1 MQNLGHDIMPPS
13 SQMILGTH
21 TVATPNVII
30 DGYTNSRSIL
40 GYAATLPLGTTVVLV
55 CRVSGIPHGVQTN
68 YDWTCPNGPCQ
79 QTGYVGRIIN
89 NNMLTINITS
99 TRDGGKYVCHVTAE
113 GRYASEQFQLS
124 ITGQFLHN
132 VININTLL
140 HIFSAFHS
148 WSFCKYIYIML
159 LYY

>member
-55 CRVSGIPHGVQTN
+55 CRVSGIPHGVQTY
-68 YDWTCPNGPCQ
+68 YDWTYPNGPCQ

-89 NNMLTINITS
+89 NSVLAINITS
-99 TRDGGKYVCHVTAE
+99 TRDGGEYVCHVTAE

-124 ITGQFLHN
+124 IIGQCMQVHLYYAL
-132 VININTLL
+132 ILL
-140 HIFSAFHS
+140 DYTIWHA
-148 WSFCKYIYIML
+148 KYICTQ
-159 LYY
+159 